1 MEVKKKKVKML
12 INSVGTK
19 TNKESTKM
27 IIINSPKMKKRRTKN
42 KKERERKELIE
53 NKLKEIWEI
62 LLMMKHI
69 IKEKT
74 QEVDKI

>member
-27 IIINSPKMKKRRTKN
+27 IIINSPKMIKRRTKN
-42 KKERERKELIE
+42 
-53 NKLKEIWEI
+53 LK
-62 LLMMKHI
+62 
-69 IKEKT
+69 
-74 QEVDKI
+74 